1 MRRKKRYL
9 IVQLSDKTSVGEE
22 NFHSLTHVWSFSHLM
37 LCMINTPGGG
47 VTPLQ
52 RVWFV
57 GLLSL
62 KTGIHFAHFGLESG
76 MVFEGTKGE
85 YESVYRFNSK

>member
-37 LCMINTPGGG
+37 SCMINTPGG

>member
-47 VTPLQ
+47 
-52 RVWFV
+52 

-62 KTGIHFAHFGLESG
+62 KSGTHFAHFGLESG
-76 MVFEGTKGE
+76 MVFKGTKGE
-85 YESVYRFNSK
+85 YERVYRFNSK